1 MLRVDIRQLEQ
12 GPVETTGLL
21 EPGDPALEGLW
32 LVLAEPVAVFGE
44 LQGTTGGDFLWRGRI
59 RASVAG
65 ECRRCLMPVT
75 QRLDEGMDVLF
86 SSDPDLVDDPSV
98 YALSLDAT
106 SVDVTMA
113 VREELALRL
122 SAFPLCRPDCQ
133 GLCAI
138 CGADLNAGPC
148 LAHGPGTTD

>member
-1 MLRVDIRQLEQ
+1 MLRVDIRQLQQ
-12 GPVETTGLL
+12 GSAETVGQL
-21 EPGDPALEGLW
+21 EPGDPALEGLG
-32 LVLAEPVAVFGE
+32 LVLVEPVRVSGE
-44 LQGTTGGDFLWRGRI
+44 LQATGGGDYLWRGYL
-59 RASVAG
+59 RAAVAG
-65 ECRRCLMPVT
+65 ECRRCLKPVT
-75 QRLDEGMDVLF
+75 QQLDEGMDVLF
-86 SSDPDLVDDPSV
+86 SADPDLVEDPSV
-98 YALSLDAT
+98 YALSPDAT
-106 SVDVTMA
+106 GVDVTMA

>member
-1 MLRVDIRQLEQ
+1 MLRVDVRQLQQ
-12 GPVETTGLL
+12 GPVETAGQL
-21 EPGDPALEGLW
+21 EPGDPVLEGLGLE
-32 LVLAEPVAVFGE
+32 LVDPVEVSGE

-59 RASVAG
+59 RVSVAG

-75 QRLDEGMDVLF
+75 QQLDEGLDVLF
-86 SSDPDLVDDPSV
+86 SADPDLVDDPSV
-98 YALSLDAT
+98 YALAPDAA

-148 LAHGPGTTD
+148 LAHGSGMTD